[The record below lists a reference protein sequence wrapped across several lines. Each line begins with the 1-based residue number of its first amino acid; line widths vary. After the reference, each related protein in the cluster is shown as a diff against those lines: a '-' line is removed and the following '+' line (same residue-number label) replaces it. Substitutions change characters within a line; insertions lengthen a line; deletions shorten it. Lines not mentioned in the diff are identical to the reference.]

1 MQRAV
6 LILRE
11 VLGWSSGETAELLDT
26 TVAAT
31 NSALQRARTTLRER
45 LPERP
50 AEWTA
55 TQPSTEERALLQR
68 FIDTHERGD
77 AAAAVAMLREDI
89 RVTMPPNPWCFDGLD
104 RIAPLIAQA
113 LRPAAIGDWRLVPT
127 WANRQPASASYLPA
141 QGESAYRALKLDVL
155 RIEDGLIAEITTF
168 DAQLFPAFGLPA
180 TR

>member
-77 AAAAVAMLREDI
+77 AAAAVALLREDI
-89 RVTMPPNPWCFDGLD
+89 RVTIPPNPGCFYRPY
-104 RIAPLIAQA
+104 RIAPPPP
-113 LRPAAIGDWRLVPT
+113 PAAWPRASGDRLYRSSGSLCT
-127 WANRQPASASYLPA
+127 LP
-141 QGESAYRALKLDVL
+141 
-155 RIEDGLIAEITTF
+155 IAGRE
-168 DAQLFPAFGLPA
+168 PGH
-180 TR
+180 

>member
-77 AAAAVAMLREDI
+77 AAAAVAMLPGAI
-89 RVTMPPNPWCFDGLD
+89 RDTMPPHPMGFRRRD
-104 RIAPLIAQA
+104 RL
-113 LRPAAIGDWRLVPT
+113 
-127 WANRQPASASYLPA
+127 
-141 QGESAYRALKLDVL
+141 
-155 RIEDGLIAEITTF
+155 
-168 DAQLFPAFGLPA
+168 
-180 TR
+180 